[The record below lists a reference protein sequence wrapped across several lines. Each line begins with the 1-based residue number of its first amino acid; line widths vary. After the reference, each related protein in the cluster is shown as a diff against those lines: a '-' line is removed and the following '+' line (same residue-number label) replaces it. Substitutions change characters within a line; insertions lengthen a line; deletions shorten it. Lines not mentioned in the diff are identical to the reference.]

1 MLENQHNVEY
11 LKENK
16 GLLMNL
22 EENEAKFK
30 DLFIENQRN
39 FDLSREKQENLEFLN
54 RSLDENKANIKNYA
68 QKICEI

>member
-1 MLENQHNVEY
+1 
-11 LKENK
+11 
-16 GLLMNL
+16 MNL

-68 QKICEI
+68 